1 MYYFNRFNRKD
12 YKNSGRHFF
21 SKKKNIFPPAF
32 RIFFNRLLCLRQRSL
47 QNCVLQ
53 LKGGASGV
61 NFSKSQKKVNF
72 SNKQIDIFFSN

>member
-21 SKKKNIFPPAF
+21 SKKTFFRQRSIF
-32 RIFFNRLLCLRQRSL
+32 FFNRLLCLRQRSL

-72 SNKQIDIFFSN
+72 SNKQIDIFFST